1 MGYMKADVLV
11 LIIAETVP
19 DVHNEDWDLL
29 EEERGVEAWVADG
42 WERGLR
48 ELRDEPVLRDVDLII
63 VDSRLSGIEA
73 NYDWV
78 RQQIREKAIASG
90 QLNLFLMETFTGQL
104 DLFAAYGLAR
114 NSTWENLPKR
124 IPSLI
129 LQHCTTQ

>member
-1 MGYMKADVLV
+1 MKVDVLV

-19 DVHNEDWDLL
+19 DAYEHNEDWDLL
-29 EEERGVEAWVADG
+29 EEEREIEVWVADG

-78 RQQIREKAIASG
+78 RQQIREKAIPFG
-90 QLNLFLMETFTGQL
+90 QLNLFLMDSFLGQL
-104 DLFAAYGLAR
+104 DLFTSKGMTQ
-114 NSTWENLPKR
+114 NSTWGNLPQR
-124 IPSLI
+124 IPNL
-129 LQHCTTQ
+129 LLNYCGFC